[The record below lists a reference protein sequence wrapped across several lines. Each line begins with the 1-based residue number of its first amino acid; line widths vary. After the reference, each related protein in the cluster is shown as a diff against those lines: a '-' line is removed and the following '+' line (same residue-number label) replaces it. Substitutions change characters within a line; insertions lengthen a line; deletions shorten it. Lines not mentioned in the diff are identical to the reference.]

1 MTTAAPTRATAP
13 HDLVAG
19 IERTVLGRTDAV
31 RLLVVA
37 ALAGGHVLVE
47 DLPGTGKTTLAK
59 ALATTLGGTF
69 GRIQGTADLLPAD
82 ITGGGVWDAPGQR
95 FRFVPGP
102 LFAHVVLVDE
112 LNRVPARTQSAFFE
126 AMAEGAVT
134 ADGVRHPL
142 PHPFLLIATQNPYES
157 AGTFALPEGQLDR
170 FALRLRLGGNPPDV
184 ERAVV
189 QAQLRDA
196 DAVSHPAVTTPEG
209 LDGLRQ
215 RAETVHVSDA
225 VIDYAVRL
233 CAATRTHPSV
243 RVGASTR
250 AAVLL
255 TRCARALAFLEDR
268 AHVLPDDVK
277 TLAVPAIA
285 HRLVTG
291 GDPTGVQVV
300 DEVVRTTPAP

>member
-1 MTTAAPTRATAP
+1 MTTAAPTRATTP
-13 HDLVAG
+13 QDLVAG
-19 IERTVLGRTDAV
+19 VERTVLGRTAAV

-82 ITGGGVWDAPGQR
+82 ITGGGVWDAPAQR

-142 PHPFLLIATQNPYES
+142 PQPFLLIATQNPYEA

-170 FALRLRLGGNPPDV
+170 FALRLRLGGNPPAV

-189 QAQLRDA
+189 
-196 DAVSHPAVTTPEG
+196 
-209 LDGLRQ
+209 
-215 RAETVHVSDA
+215 
-225 VIDYAVRL
+225 
-233 CAATRTHPSV
+233 
-243 RVGASTR
+243 
-250 AAVLL
+250 
-255 TRCARALAFLEDR
+255 
-268 AHVLPDDVK
+268 
-277 TLAVPAIA
+277 
-285 HRLVTG
+285 
-291 GDPTGVQVV
+291 
-300 DEVVRTTPAP
+300 

>member
-1 MTTAAPTRATAP
+1 MTTAAPTRATTP
-13 HDLVAG
+13 QDLVTG
-19 IERTVLGRTDAV
+19 IERTVLGRRDAV

-82 ITGGGVWDAPGQR
+82 ITGGGVWDAPAQR

-134 ADGVRHPL
+134 ADGLRHPL
-142 PHPFLLIATQNPYES
+142 PHPFLLIATQNPFES

-170 FALRLRLGGNPPDV
+170 FALRVQLGGNAPAV

-189 QAQLRDA
+189 RAQLRGDDA
-196 DAVSHPAVTTPEG
+196 LQNTAISSPADLE
-209 LDGLRQ
+209 DLRRQ
-215 RAETVHVSDA
+215 AAAVHVSEP
-225 VIDYAVRL
+225 VIDFAVRL
-233 CAATRTHPSV
+233 CEATRLHPSV

-255 TRCARALAFLEDR
+255 TRCAQALAFLEGR

-277 TLAVPAIA
+277 VLAVPGLA

-291 GDPTGVQVV
+291 DDPTGVQVV
-300 DEVVRTTPAP
+300 NEILRATPAP

>member
-1 MTTAAPTRATAP
+1 MTTAAPTRATTP
-13 HDLVAG
+13 QDLVAG
-19 IERTVLGRTDAV
+19 IERTVLGRTGAV

-59 ALATTLGGTF
+59 AFATTLGGTF

-82 ITGGGVWDAPGQR
+82 ITGGGVWDAPSQR

-142 PHPFLLIATQNPYES
+142 PHPFVLIATQNPYEA

-170 FALRLRLGGNPPDV
+170 FALRLRLGGNPPAV

-189 QAQLRDA
+189 QAQLGGTDG
-196 DAVSHPAVTTPEG
+196 VLPPAVGTPAG
-209 LDGLRQ
+209 LDALRQ
-215 RAETVHVSDA
+215 QAGAVHVSDA
-225 VIDYAVRL
+225 VIDYVVRL
-233 CAATRTHPSV
+233 CEGTRVHPSV

-255 TRCARALAFLEDR
+255 TRCAQALAFLDGR

-277 TLAVPAIA
+277 VLAVPALA

-291 GDPTGVQVV
+291 GDPTGVEVV
-300 DEVVRTTPAP
+300 DEVLRTTPAP

>member
-1 MTTAAPTRATAP
+1 MTTAAPARATTP
-13 HDLVAG
+13 QDLVAG
-19 IERTVLGRTDAV
+19 VERTFLGRTAAV

-37 ALAGGHVLVE
+37 ALAGGHVLIE

-69 GRIQGTADLLPAD
+69 GRIQGTSDLLPAD
-82 ITGGGVWDAPGQR
+82 ITGAGVWDAPAQR

-134 ADGVRHPL
+134 ADGVRHAL
-142 PHPFLLIATQNPYES
+142 PQPFLLIATQNPYEA

-170 FALRLRLGGNPPDV
+170 FALRLRLGGNPPAV

-189 QAQLRDA
+189 RAQLLGDEDRT
-196 DAVSHPAVTTPEG
+196 HTAVTTPTA
-209 LDGLRQ
+209 LDGLRHQ
-215 RAETVHVSDA
+215 AAAVHVSEA

-233 CAATRTHPSV
+233 CEATRNHPAV

-255 TRCARALAFLEDR
+255 TRCAQALAFLDDR
-268 AHVLPDDVK
+268 GHVLPDDVK
-277 TLAVPAIA
+277 ALAVPALA

-291 GDPTGVQVV
+291 SDPSGAHAV
-300 DEVVRTTPAP
+300 DDVVRNTPAP

>member
-1 MTTAAPTRATAP
+1 VTTAAPARATTP
-13 HDLVAG
+13 QDLVAG

-82 ITGGGVWDAPGQR
+82 ITGGGVWDASAQR
-95 FRFVPGP
+95 FRFLPGP
-102 LFAHVVLVDE
+102 LFAQVVLVDE

-142 PHPFLLIATQNPYES
+142 PQPFLLIATQNPYEA
-157 AGTFALPEGQLDR
+157 AGTFPLPEGQLDR
-170 FALRLRLGGNPPDV
+170 FALRLRLGGNPPAV

-189 QAQLRDA
+189 RAQVRGDDA
-196 DAVSHPAVTTPEG
+196 LVHPAITSPTA
-209 LDGLRQ
+209 LDDLRQ
-215 RAETVHVSDA
+215 QVAAVHVSEP

-233 CAATRTHPSV
+233 CDATRHHAAV

-255 TRCARALAFLEDR
+255 TRCSQALAFLDDR

-277 TLAVPAIA
+277 TLAVPALA

-291 GDPTGVQVV
+291 GNPDAVQVV
-300 DEVVRTTPAP
+300 EEILRTTPAP

>member
-1 MTTAAPTRATAP
+1 MTTAAPARAITP
-13 HDLVAG
+13 QDLVRG

-59 ALATTLGGTF
+59 ALAATLGGTF

-82 ITGGGVWDAPGQR
+82 ITGGGVWDASAQR

-102 LFAHVVLVDE
+102 LFAQVVLVDE

-126 AMAEGAVT
+126 AMAEGSVT
-134 ADGVRHPL
+134 ADGVRHLL
-142 PHPFLLIATQNPYES
+142 PQPFLLIATQNPYEA

-170 FALRLRLGGNPPDV
+170 FALRLRLGGNPPAV

-189 QAQLRDA
+189 RAQLRGESTL
-196 DAVSHPAVTTPEG
+196 VQPAITTPAG
-209 LDGLRQ
+209 LDDLREQ
-215 RAETVHVSDA
+215 AAAVHVSDP

-233 CAATRTHPSV
+233 CDATRHHPAV

-255 TRCARALAFLEDR
+255 TRCAQARAFLDGR
-268 AHVLPDDVK
+268 PHALPDDVK
-277 TLAVPAIA
+277 ALAVPALA
-285 HRLVTG
+285 HRLLSG
-291 GDPTGVQVV
+291 GDTAGVQIV
-300 DEVVRTTPAP
+300 DEVLRTTPAP